1 MGSQGRSLMATN
13 TWPGTLAGG
22 LTQLPPMSPKIFT
35 AKIFTAL
42 ADALEWVVRQTGVK
56 VMLHYLDD
64 FLLVGE
70 PASEQ
75 CKDNLQKLLVVL
87 TALHIPVAR
96 EKLEGPT
103 TRLSFLGIELDTHL
117 MVLRL
122 PQEKIEELRALLA
135 HWRTKK
141 WCLLKD
147 LQSLVGKLQHAC
159 KVVRPGRT
167 FLRRMFELLR
177 GTPKRQYFI
186 RLNATFQSDLAWWLM
201 FLESWNGVSMLT
213 DVDNAPSGCTLM
225 HGYFRGHRLWGV
237 VRQTLVSVFLA
248 RRIRDLLNSGK
259 GACANRHDL
268 HRMGQNMEAAERAR
282 SLR

>member
-1 MGSQGRSLMATN
+1 M
-13 TWPGTLAGG
+13 
-22 LTQLPPMSPKIFT
+22 
-35 AKIFTAL
+35 
-42 ADALEWVVRQTGVK
+42 
-56 VMLHYLDD
+56 
-64 FLLVGE
+64 GE

-75 CKDNLQKLLVVL
+75 CKDNLQKLLAVF

-147 LQSLVGKLQHAC
+147 LQSLVGKLQHAY

-167 FLRRMFELLR
+167 FLRHMFELLR
-177 GTPKRQYFI
+177 GTAKRQYYI
-186 RLNATFQSDLAWWLM
+186 HLSATFWSDLAWWIM

-213 DVDNAPSGCTLM
+213 DIDNAPPRCTLI
-225 HGYFRGHRLWGV
+225 HRCFRGHRLWGMV
-237 VRQTLVSVFLA
+237 WQTLVSVFLA
-248 RRIRDLLNSGK
+248 RRIRDSLNSGK
-259 GACANRHDL
+259 GACANRHSL
-268 HRMGQNMEAAERAR
+268 HRMGQDMEAAERAR